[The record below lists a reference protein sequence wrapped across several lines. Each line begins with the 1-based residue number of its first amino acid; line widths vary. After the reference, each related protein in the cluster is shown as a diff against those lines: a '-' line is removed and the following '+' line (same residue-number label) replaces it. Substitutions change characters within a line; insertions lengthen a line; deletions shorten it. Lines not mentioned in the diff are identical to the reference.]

1 MIEPHAVVTEL
12 AEYATRY
19 QEEIFDEVP
28 ADLVGG
34 RNELL
39 DANARTG
46 LEFFYRLYGFNRPEA
61 MKAGYQHKAADALRK
76 GDSKRTIDPDALW
89 QRFEQKCEHAEIGA
103 NERRNRKL
111 LLQTARFVNRRGNPF
126 RWVARELG
134 NDVRL
139 RTLSAELESIHGM
152 GPGKTRF
159 FLRDAVWLC
168 GARAD
173 VLERDRYV
181 LQSMTGPITEISRVL
196 WPNLEDDNEMAKR
209 IAESCANAGVSGIE
223 FNQGAWYFRSR
234 ELADGESTEQGLRR
248 VCEGR
253 RR

>member
-19 QEEIFDEVP
+19 QEEIFDEVA

-39 DANARTG
+39 DANPRTG
-46 LEFFYRLYGFNRPEA
+46 LQFFYRLYGFNRPGA
-61 MKAGYQHKAADALRK
+61 MKAGYQHKAVDALEK
-76 GDSKRTIDPDALW
+76 EDSETTIDPDALW
-89 QRFEQKCEHAEIGA
+89 QRFERECERAETETY
-103 NERRNRKL
+103 ERRNRKL
-111 LLQTARFVNRRGNPF
+111 LTETARFVNRRGNPF

-181 LQSMTGPITEISRVL
+181 LQSMTGPIKEVSRVL
-196 WPNLEDDNEMAKR
+196 WPNLEDDDEMAKR
-209 IAESCANAGVSGIE
+209 IAESCANAGVSGVE
-223 FNQGAWYFRSR
+223 FNQGAWYFQSR
-234 ELADGESTEQGLRR
+234 ELTDGTSTEQGLRR
-248 VCEGR
+248 V
-253 RR
+253 